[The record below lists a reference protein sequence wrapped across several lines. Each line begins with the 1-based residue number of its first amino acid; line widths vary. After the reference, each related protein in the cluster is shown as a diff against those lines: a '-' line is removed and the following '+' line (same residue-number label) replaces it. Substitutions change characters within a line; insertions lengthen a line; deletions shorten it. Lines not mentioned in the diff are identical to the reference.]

1 MITAED
7 SARRTPGLADVQ
19 ISGQTVR
26 RSLREFGLRAR
37 RPVEGPILKVRHGY
51 ARLACARA
59 RRRWRLHTPG
69 NSAFLVMNS
78 DFHFGL
84 AMDVLCVPQT
94 WGRFYGPVCVRVRPV
109 WRRKC
114 YGLGGICHDGRTQLK
129 IVQGTLDAV

>member
-7 SARRTPGLADVQ
+7 SAHRTPGLADVQ

-37 RPVEGPILKVRHGY
+37 RPVEGPILKVRHRY

-84 AMDVLCVPQT
+84 AMDVI
-94 WGRFYGPVCVRVRPV
+94 VCTADVGKVLWTSVCKSPTSWEEEV
-109 WRRKC
+109 LWF
-114 YGLGGICHDGRTQLK
+114 GWNLS
-129 IVQGTLDAV
+129 